1 MNRILVDTSVVIDYL
16 RQRDKG
22 GSLFESVFIDANYQ
36 VVLALVVLTELW
48 SGKSMLEKEEEG
60 FVVRLVEGCEI
71 LIPNIEI
78 AKKAGVILR
87 ENDYKKNFPD
97 AEIAATAVVEN
108 LPLLTLNKK
117 HFEGIKGIE
126 FWELE

>member
-22 GSLFESVFIDANYQ
+22 GSLCESVFIDANYQ